1 MLRATGLS
9 KTYAGPHGAPVP
21 VLHGID
27 LEVKGGEFVAV
38 VGASGSGK
46 STLLNLLGLLEPA
59 SAGEV
64 WLGEER
70 VSHLGRR
77 AQARVR
83 GASIGYVFQSF
94 LLLSGLTALDNVLL
108 AARYVGRDRAVA
120 QREALALL
128 ERMGVAHRRDHYPA
142 QLSGGEQQRVAYC
155 RAVLNRPPLV
165 LADEPTGNLDDEH
178 ARVILAELRASTAER
193 GAALFIAFGDWCGRR
208 AARGAI
214 EYGRQA
220 SLFRCQ
226 RPARGYS
233 LRRGLD
239 RSCDQPGFWWRR
251 ATEIHG

>member
-1 MLRATGLS
+1 VTRPLLRATGLS
-9 KTYAGPHGAPVP
+9 KTYVGPGGVPVP
-21 VLHGID
+21 VLHDID
-27 LEVKGGEFVAV
+27 LEVGSAEFVAV
-38 VGASGSGK
+38 TGSSGSGK

-64 WLGEER
+64 WLGGER

-94 LLLSGLTALDNVLL
+94 LLLSRLTALDNVVL
-108 AARYVGRDRAVA
+108 AARYVGGDRAVA
-120 QREALALL
+120 RREALALL
-128 ERMGVAHRRDHYPA
+128 ERMGVAHRKDHFPA

-193 GAALFIAFGDWCGRR
+193 GAAVVLVTHRPETQAGADRVLRLSDGRLAPGP
-208 AARGAI
+208 AAPDA
-214 EYGRQA
+214 
-220 SLFRCQ
+220 
-226 RPARGYS
+226 
-233 LRRGLD
+233 
-239 RSCDQPGFWWRR
+239 
-251 ATEIHG
+251 